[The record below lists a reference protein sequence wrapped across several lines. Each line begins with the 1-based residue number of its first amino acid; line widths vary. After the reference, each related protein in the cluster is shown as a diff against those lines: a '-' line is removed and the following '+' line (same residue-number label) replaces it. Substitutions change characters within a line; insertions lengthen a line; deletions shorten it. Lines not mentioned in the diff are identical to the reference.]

1 MGADPAES
9 EVLVVGAGPTGLVL
23 ALWLTH
29 YGIPVRIVDKAPRAG
44 TTSRALALHARTLEL
59 YEPMG
64 LARPIIAASHKLDA
78 VNLWVAGEKRA
89 HARFGDMGKGLSP
102 YPYSLIYPQD
112 EHEKLLIERL
122 AAAGVPV
129 EREVEAIGLE
139 GDGEHYVSARLRR
152 ADGSESLARCAF
164 LAGCDGAHSFVR
176 EAVHAGYP
184 GGTYE
189 HMFYVA
195 DVEATGPVTNG
206 ELNGALD
213 QADFILVFPLKDEK
227 HIRLVGT
234 VRDDAA
240 TRHGELGWDDVS
252 KDIIRRM
259 RIEVRKVNWF
269 STYHVHHRVADE
281 FRSGRVFLLGDAA
294 HIHSPVG
301 GQGMNTGIG
310 DAINLAWKL
319 AAVLKGH
326 GDDELLDTYAPE
338 RRAFAL
344 RLVAST
350 DRAFTF
356 VTRDGPLAR
365 FVRLHVVPWIV
376 PFATRFDAVRRL
388 MYRTISQTSIE
399 YRKSPLSEG
408 RAGSIRAGDRLPWV
422 EPAGG
427 GKDNFAPLASMD
439 WQVHVQGTAAS
450 AVVEAC
456 GRHGIALHAFA
467 WSEAAGRAGYA
478 RDAAYLVRPDAY
490 VGWAATKQAGE
501 SLEAY
506 LATHK
511 VAPLAAPVEIIV
523 PPEKK

>member
-1 MGADPAES
+1 MPQDHPDS
-9 EVLVVGAGPTGLVL
+9 EVLVAGAGPTGLVL
-23 ALWLTH
+23 ALWLTR
-29 YGIPVRIVDKAPRAG
+29 YGIPVRIVDKAARADS
-44 TTSRALALHARTLEL
+44 TSRALAVHARTLEL
-59 YEPMG
+59 YQPMG
-64 LARPIIAASHKLDA
+64 LAQPLIEASHKLEA
-78 VNLWVAGEKRA
+78 VNLWVAGRKRA
-89 HARFGDMGKGLSP
+89 HARFGDMGKGISP

-122 AAAGVPV
+122 EGAGVPV
-129 EREVEAIGLE
+129 EREVEVVGLE
-139 GDGEHYVSARLRR
+139 GDGEHYVSARLRHR
-152 ADGSESLARCAF
+152 DGTESRARCAF

-176 EAVHAGYP
+176 EAVHAGFP

-240 TRHGELGWDDVS
+240 KQAKELRWDDVS
-252 KDIIRRM
+252 KDIIERM
-259 RIEVRKVNWF
+259 RIDVRKVNWF
-269 STYHVHHRVADE
+269 STYHVHHRVANE
-281 FRSGRVFLLGDAA
+281 FRKARVFLLGDAA

-319 AAVLKGH
+319 AAVLKGR
-326 GDDELLDTYAPE
+326 GEDAILDTYSTE

-356 VTRDGPLAR
+356 VTRDGALAR
-365 FVRLHVVPWIV
+365 FVRLHVVPRFL
-376 PFATRFDAVRRL
+376 PFAVRFEATRRF
-388 MYRTISQTSIE
+388 MFRTISQTSIQ
-399 YRKSPLSEG
+399 YRAGGLSEG
-408 RAGSIRAGDRLPWV
+408 RAGSVQAGDRLPWV
-422 EPAGG
+422 PPEGREA
-427 GKDNFAPLASMD
+427 DNYAPLGSMD
-439 WQVHVQGTAAS
+439 WQVHVHGTA
-450 AVVEAC
+450 EAGIAQAC
-456 GRHGIALHAFA
+456 ERHGIALNAFA
-467 WSEAAGRAGYA
+467 WREAASRAGYA

-490 VGWAATKQAGE
+490 VGWAGPGNAGE
-501 SLEAY
+501 ILESY
-506 LATHK
+506 LARHR
-511 VAPLAAPVEIIV
+511 VAPLD
-523 PPEKK
+523 